1 MEFWTRDSIPEVAWS
16 AIWLVVL
23 VFLNTFG
30 ARVYGET
37 EYWFSMVKI
46 LTVIIFIIVGCLIS
60 GGLIGDQVYGFMYWK
75 VPGALPHGAKGV
87 IDCLILSVFS
97 MQGTEIV
104 GITAGEA
111 GNPQK
116 QVPRA
121 IKNVFWRIVI
131 FYIGAIFVMGMVIA
145 WNDARNVSKQTIL
158 NGPSELCEL
167 VPVHGQHAAAPRQT
181 ELLLQTPSRGV
192 AYALAA
198 GPAKRSRSFHS
209 HLDLPDMTSRNERS
223 SSSSSSIPYPE
234 DQQPQQGTSNA
245 TNSNSTG
252 KQSLFEL
259 VNVHNRITLDNVYQN
274 GLHALKQL
282 EIRNCTDQ
290 RILVK
295 MRSNLRNQ
303 VAFQLDNENT
313 NDLPEGVFNSIATNT
328 VDWSRADAS
337 SDYHFNQLFNYV
349 NHIDQLELEPFQ
361 SRPFILAFL
370 PETRRLDSDTQDE
383 DEDVGSA
390 ADTGR
395 FNLHDTA
402 AEEGNMYEGHNV
414 TGSLFFFGYHIHDDG
429 GATPLTSSQG
439 QQQDSSAST
448 SSAPAIY
455 QMSIKFRA
463 SVCQSVLWTDVA
475 ETGINFDDC
484 MLGEGCCKDFTI
496 QNNSEIE
503 LHWLLNTVDLSN
515 LNREGWLQFTDA
527 ETGKELDY
535 GPIPGHS
542 HRRVRLTFIPKEVGE
557 FNYDLQ
563 IENANDARNVV
574 QTKVHASVRSSLR
587 EESLI
592 VSSGNVVDF
601 GDCIS
606 GTWTM
611 RQIVLNNVG
620 ESSVEVRF
628 IPEAAD
634 VVFDI
639 KAALEPGD
647 AEADTGPKGRSR
659 DQSEPEFPG
668 RLFTTRQQ
676 QIGSDRGPSSPLTT
690 ATPTAAST
698 SEVSGPN
705 SEVSSRASS
714 PTSSRQAMRT
724 AEYESSPSPTS
735 QESYGN
741 GSISTGG
748 ARIQTPVIG
757 SDTTDKES
765 GHDEAAD
772 RLIEFSNDRSA
783 TPTMNTAG
791 SYTRIEDLVLRPGK
805 ERVIQVSYR
814 PQRDASINDF
824 NAGQLIRRNFRIV
837 LEYGNYRSA
846 EPKERKAVQCK
857 ARTCTSFV
865 EVIPK
870 SINFGDTDVGTL
882 KSLPINIFNRSD
894 IIARVE
900 LQFTS
905 KVLNCLRG
913 EIVIQPR
920 SYVELKLDLY
930 PRKVNPEYRKQ
941 ITLVNYLNR
950 DNDQIVEVQS
960 TNIDKNRVTFH
971 SLFYRILTTT
981 GANFL
986 DFGSIVLNS
995 PSIRT
1000 FTVENI
1006 RSAPLTLEITTSMPD
1021 DIAVFVK
1028 KKRSDQQTTMVSSGK
1043 AFPSVQAM
1051 DKSRRTRLDRNI
1063 ATGVAVPRPLPG
1075 NKKNGLPPSIHR
1087 GPTSSSDNGSTAYLD
1102 LATTPL
1108 RHAVH
1113 SRRKQV
1119 VLKNSNKPI
1128 LTQASHTARLIKH
1141 HRVSDLAER
1150 KLNKH
1155 KSRREGEL
1163 APGAC
1168 NGKSNGAKK
1177 RVPHRDD
1184 SFEGDGP
1191 KSKRSMG
1198 ITAARYKSRKNLDW
1212 ADIAGKSRV
1221 PFEDLIS
1228 VLEHGSKAT
1237 TPLFPKQSA
1246 EERFVRQ
1253 QLAWRHELEKLIE
1266 KGDLVR
1272 ASTIDV
1278 SPHSEEEV
1286 VIVFT
1291 PNGDTKPHVQSA
1303 PKKQDA
1309 RIFLRLVDFDR
1320 NIEQDEFSSLL
1331 YGDLSTIPVREVIVR
1346 AQLCRSIMD
1355 LGQKNINFGLVER
1368 NERHTK
1374 SIVLHNRSETP
1385 LLYAIRKSGSI
1396 ASGDIILGAG
1406 RYGVVRAFGKRE
1418 IEFVF
1423 VPTLAGHFMERLVV
1437 ENIRDRTNDRV
1448 LLLKAIVRK
1457 PSTFFIKSL
1466 ELTFG
1471 PCLIDQPCKRV
1482 ETIVLTNTNKQ
1493 PRLFEIRV
1501 DPNEANF
1508 GRYYGEFDF
1517 VVEDDESST
1526 LSKEAEEEIE
1536 NLEQKLKIARRKG
1549 QPDKEKKYLKKL
1561 AKLRKLD
1568 VADEDTGK
1576 ESGGEDQAKK
1586 AANEEAKESA
1596 NIFKKTPESVV
1607 FPLDPNATKTISVHF
1622 KAITRPVQ
1630 SFDND
1635 APADRVQPIRGQIM
1649 AHEYKNTDACK
1660 AIVFTG
1666 TLCQDKA
1673 AYKDELAKESSGQ
1686 ATIADSCV
1694 TTPAEKQMNDKRTDL
1709 KVDVADQPEGL
1720 KLERS
1725 FFDGGRVEVDQKSS
1739 FYVRVSNESDI
1750 PVEYEFLLE
1759 PRETSFFI
1767 CPETTTPLAPKEI
1780 RKLMFEILPTTVG
1793 KQQHTFSI
1801 RNKRTGVMQTFTLQC
1816 LAHFKSYLSFPSLAE
1831 ENQGELDLGF
1841 SYVDPGTKYSQVT
1854 PLLVENMSG
1863 QDLFITCQSNL
1874 SHQVLIF
1881 VDEAGERG
1889 LVEMMPFKSGSMTT
1903 VWVAVQPNL
1912 LTGYLGNSAD
1922 ECRELVGGIK
1932 FSVFTKD
1939 DLTVQA
1945 EEEKELSLML
1955 TQTVK
1960 FISIIGQSHLEVSHR
1975 KINLG
1980 YTDKLD
1986 EEFYGSFTIKNKS
1999 GQLPLDYEVECP
2011 SRNIVL
2017 DRRGGTLNGW
2027 RGIVA
2032 ANESA
2037 LDYLDQKERRQHQS
2051 NDASAAPTT
2060 SVAQITFRI
2069 HAYRYGL
2076 LTEKLI
2082 VTNKHNSQEV
2092 FEIEVRFFVNP
2103 KDLEAWVGDGSQQQ
2117 LLLRDTAAGGDDEH
2131 HDVDHREAN
2140 PLPVVQWES
2149 VYVCPAPNQPKSLQV
2164 MMLSDED
2171 EARLYVREVQVANVS
2186 DKPMQLIALSDIDIT
2201 AGWVADEDK
2210 VKTAY
2215 AVEEGPYL
2223 QRSGQLVLDAGQR
2236 VRVRLQ
2242 CPSAEKLTDHDRAQA
2257 EKGNSGALKGMF
2269 ILYDMQQ
2276 QVEVLAVEL
2285 KALFCVSLAELAVD
2299 RINLGQIGHT
2309 ASWKP
2314 VKFNFTV
2321 RNIADVPLSYD
2332 IIHPEFMSFAPKD
2345 IGSSVT
2351 TLNVPARKSQTVQG
2365 VLDPAQVRDQS
2376 SGERRWNVR
2385 IANNYNRNNTM
2396 TLKLK
2401 ALMTV
2406 FELCFERLTNSEL
2419 VLPPLYHPIAPASNM
2434 SCDSWFVIHNT
2445 TEDDIRFEIGADI
2458 ATELGAYLK
2467 LDVLSRYTNTPLK
2480 GGISISPQ
2488 GRMEV
2493 RVRATPNESSR
2504 LPHDQEYLLDP
2515 DGIILA
2521 NLWVTTRPT
2530 DSANLE
2536 ENRKLREMIPIRSV
2550 LVETPTFSLSERRL
2564 DFELVTYYQD
2574 QASRPPS
2581 LDGSDADEN
2590 AEDDLGVVCRPE
2602 SHPLTILNHAQ
2613 KLPLRYRVTVEGP
2626 AEFPAQDMVQITPL
2640 AADGTGVVDADS
2652 TVTLMVRL
2660 ANPTGN
2666 IPGQI
2671 RIQVDDLDAVRQ
2683 IRQTASIFIK
2693 ETVWD
2698 L

>member
-1 MEFWTRDSIPEVAWS
+1 
-16 AIWLVVL
+16 
-23 VFLNTFG
+23 
-30 ARVYGET
+30 
-37 EYWFSMVKI
+37 
-46 LTVIIFIIVGCLIS
+46 
-60 GGLIGDQVYGFMYWK
+60 
-75 VPGALPHGAKGV
+75 
-87 IDCLILSVFS
+87 
-97 MQGTEIV
+97 
-104 GITAGEA
+104 
-111 GNPQK
+111 
-116 QVPRA
+116 
-121 IKNVFWRIVI
+121 
-131 FYIGAIFVMGMVIA
+131 
-145 WNDARNVSKQTIL
+145 
-158 NGPSELCEL
+158 
-167 VPVHGQHAAAPRQT
+167 
-181 ELLLQTPSRGV
+181 
-192 AYALAA
+192 
-198 GPAKRSRSFHS
+198 
-209 HLDLPDMTSRNERS
+209 MTSRNGRS
-223 SSSSSSIPYPE
+223 SSSPSTANYPE
-234 DQQPQQGTSNA
+234 DHLHNNSSTTTNSTNDSNNDEHNNNLVTTSNGLPATATSNA
-245 TNSNSTG
+245 TNSGTNGTSNNSNNISNINN

-274 GLHALKQL
+274 GLHALKRL
-282 EIRNCTDQ
+282 EIRNLTDQ

-303 VAFQLDNENT
+303 VAFQLDNENLH
-313 NDLPEGVFNSIATNT
+313 DLPTGVFDTIATTNT
-328 VDWSRADAS
+328 VEWARNDAS
-337 SDYHFNQLFNYV
+337 NEFHFNQLFNYV
-349 NHIDQLELEPFQ
+349 NHIDHIELTPRE

-370 PETRRLDSDTQDE
+370 PEATRQMNE
-383 DEDVGSA
+383 DMMARGGDDDDGNDLSEAGR
-390 ADTGR
+390 R
-395 FNLHDTA
+395 FNLHDPA
-402 AEEGNMYEGHNV
+402 AEEGNTYESINV
-414 TGSLFFFGYHIHDDG
+414 TGSLFFFGYYVNDE
-429 GATPLTSSQG
+429 PTSTTTITTSDQPQEQDTVAAPTTSTTSAVY
-439 QQQDSSAST
+439 QQ
-448 SSAPAIY
+448 
-455 QMSIKFRA
+455 SIKFRA
-463 SVCQSVLWTDVA
+463 SVCQSVMWTDIA
-475 ETGINFDDC
+475 ETGVNFDDC
-484 MLGEGCCKDFTI
+484 MLGEECYKDFTI
-496 QNNSEIE
+496 QNNSDVE
-503 LHWLLNTVDLSN
+503 LHWLVNTVDLSN
-515 LNREGWLQFTDA
+515 LNREGWLQFSDA
-527 ETGKELDY
+527 ETGSILDY
-535 GPIPGHS
+535 EPIPGHS
-542 HRRVRLTFIPKEVGE
+542 HRRVRLTFMPKEVGE

-574 QTKVHASVRSSLR
+574 QTKVHASVRSILR

-620 ESSVEVRF
+620 ELPVEVRF

-639 KAALEPGD
+639 KAALEPG
-647 AEADTGPKGRSR
+647 ASSSTSTHRGKSR
-659 DQSEPEFPG
+659 DQQQQQSDQEFPG
-668 RLFTTRQQ
+668 QLIASKQL
-676 QIGSDRGPSSPLTT
+676 GSEKGSTSALTT
-690 ATPTAAST
+690 TPTGASV
-698 SEVSGPN
+698 SEISAPN

-714 PTSSRQAMRT
+714 PSSSRHASRNM
-724 AEYESSPSPTS
+724 EYESSPSPTS

-741 GSISTGG
+741 TSTGVTG
-748 ARIQTPVIG
+748 ARIQTPP
-757 SDTTDKES
+757 TARNTPTDKS
-765 GHDEAAD
+765 DN
-772 RLIEFSNDRSA
+772 IYSSNDESTSRLVELTRDRTS
-783 TPTMNTAG
+783 TPTLNSAG

-814 PQRDASINDF
+814 PRKDASINDF

-837 LEYGNYRSA
+837 LEYGCDRSGS
-846 EPKERKAVQCK
+846 EPRERKAIQCK

-865 EVIPK
+865 EAIPK

-900 LQFTS
+900 LQFSS

-950 DNDQIVEVQS
+950 DNDQIIEVQS

-995 PSIRT
+995 PAIRT

-1006 RSAPLTLEITTSMPD
+1006 RSAPLTLEVTTSLPD

-1028 KKRSDQQTTMVSSGK
+1028 KKRSDSSSTSIVTPGQK
-1043 AFPSVQAM
+1043 FTPVKAM
-1051 DKSRRTRLDRNI
+1051 DKSMLADLDRNI
-1063 ATGVAVPRPLPG
+1063 ETGVAMPRALHG
-1075 NKKNGLPPSIHR
+1075 TKKNGLPSSLIHR
-1087 GPTSSSDNGSTAYLD
+1087 GQSAGSSGGAADSYSTAYLD

-1108 RHAVH
+1108 RHTTP

-1119 VLKNSNKPI
+1119 VLKNSHKPI
-1128 LTQASHTARLIKH
+1128 LTQASHISRVIKH

-1150 KLNKH
+1150 KMTKH
-1155 KSRREGEL
+1155 KSRGSTEQSDNMSS
-1163 APGAC
+1163 GA
-1168 NGKSNGAKK
+1168 KSNGSKK
-1177 RVPHRDD
+1177 RSSQRDD
-1184 SFEGDGP
+1184 AFDADGV
-1191 KSKRSMG
+1191 KSKRSLG

-1228 VLEHGSKAT
+1228 VLEHGSKAA

-1253 QLAWRHELEKLIE
+1253 QLAWRRELDRLIE

-1272 ASTIDV
+1272 SSKIEVD
-1278 SPHSEEEV
+1278 PHGEEEV

-1291 PNGDTKPHVQSA
+1291 PNGDTKQHVQSA

-1309 RIFLRLVDFDR
+1309 RIFLRLIDFDR
-1320 NIEQDEFSSLL
+1320 NIEQEEFTSLL
-1331 YGDLSTIPVREVIVR
+1331 YGDQSTIPVREVIVR

-1368 NERHTK
+1368 NERHAKT
-1374 SIVLHNRSETP
+1374 IVLHNRSETP

-1423 VPTLAGHFMERLVV
+1423 EPTLAGHFMERLVV

-1448 LLLKAIVRK
+1448 LLLKAMVRK

-1466 ELTFG
+1466 ELNFG
-1471 PCLIDQPCKRV
+1471 LCLVDQTSQRV
-1482 ETIVLTNTNKQ
+1482 ETIVFTNTNKQ
-1493 PRLFEIRV
+1493 TRLFEIRV
-1501 DPNEANF
+1501 DPNEVNF
-1508 GRYYGEFDF
+1508 GRTYGEFDF
-1517 VVEDDESST
+1517 VVEDDESSQ

-1561 AKLRKLD
+1561 AKLRKQD
-1568 VADEDTGK
+1568 VPEEEDGK
-1576 ESGGEDQAKK
+1576 KDKKTK
-1586 AANEEAKESA
+1586 AADATTTGGDEQSKKQSSAEEPKENS

-1607 FPLDPNATKTISVHF
+1607 FPLDPNATKTISVRF

-1630 SFDND
+1630 SNTFDND
-1635 APADRVQPIRGQIM
+1635 TPDERIQHVRGQIM
-1649 AHEYKNTDACK
+1649 AHEYKNTDTNKMITYK
-1660 AIVFTG
+1660 A
-1666 TLCQDKA
+1666 TLCEDQS
-1673 AYKDELAKESSGQ
+1673 AYKEALAIETSDQTAPTATVTDAHAIDDNVVVIES
-1686 ATIADSCV
+1686 AV
-1694 TTPAEKQMNDKRTDL
+1694 AETRTDRKSL
-1709 KVDVADQPEGL
+1709 DLIDDQPEPL

-1725 FFDGGRVEVDQKSS
+1725 CFDGGRVEVDKKST
-1739 FYVRVSNESDI
+1739 FYVRVSNESDE
-1750 PVEYEFLLE
+1750 PLEYEFLLE
-1759 PRETSFFI
+1759 AEEMNFFI

-1780 RKLMFEILPTTVG
+1780 RKLMFEILPTSVG
-1793 KQQHTFSI
+1793 KQEHSFCI
-1801 RNKRTGVMQTFTLQC
+1801 RNCRTKFMQTFTLQS
-1816 LAHFKSYLSFPSLAE
+1816 LVHYKSYLAFPSLSE
-1831 ENQGELDLGF
+1831 GNQGELDLGF

-1854 PLLVENMSG
+1854 PLLVENVSG

-1889 LVEMMPFKSGSMTT
+1889 LVDMMPFKRGSMTT

-1912 LTGYLGNSAD
+1912 LTGYLGSSSAD

-1932 FSVFTKD
+1932 FSIYTQD
-1939 DLTVQA
+1939 DQTSAAVITEVQ
-1945 EEEKELSLML
+1945 EDGVTPVITTEDENNDRLVLML

-1980 YTDKLD
+1980 YTDKLGA
-1986 EEFYGSFTIKNKS
+1986 EFYGSFTIKNKS

-2032 ANESA
+2032 TNESA
-2037 LDYLDQKERRQHQS
+2037 LDYLDQKERRQQQQQQQNQQQKQLEKQQQLEQS
-2051 NDASAAPTT
+2051 SDSANTQT
-2060 SVAQITFRI
+2060 IMSVAQITFRI

-2076 LTEKLI
+2076 LSEKLI

-2092 FEIEVRFFVNP
+2092 FEIEVRFFV
-2103 KDLEAWVGDGSQQQ
+2103 KQHSLEAWMVQGNIQQ
-2117 LLLRDTAAGGDDEH
+2117 LLLRDTITTPMEDGEVNTDGDDYDH
-2131 HDVDHREAN
+2131 HKEAN

-2149 VYVCPAPNQPKSLQV
+2149 VYVCPAPNQPKSMPPALQV
-2164 MMLSDED
+2164 MMLSDQD
-2171 EARLYVREVQVANVS
+2171 EARLYVREIEVANIS

-2210 VKTAY
+2210 VRMSY
-2215 AVEEGPYL
+2215 VVEEGAYL

-2242 CPSAEKLTDHDRAQA
+2242 CPSPEKLTEHDRAQA
-2257 EKGNSGALKGMF
+2257 LQGKSGVLAGMF
-2269 ILYDMQQ
+2269 ILYDMEQH
-2276 QVEVLAVEL
+2276 VEVLALEL
-2285 KALFCVSLAELAVD
+2285 KALFCVSMAELAVD
-2299 RINLGQIGHT
+2299 RIDLGPIGHT

-2314 VKFNFTV
+2314 VKFSFTI
-2321 RNIADVPLSYD
+2321 RNMADVPLNYD
-2332 IIHPEFMSFAPKD
+2332 IIHPDFMSFVPKEL
-2345 IGSSVT
+2345 SSNIINRSGVSNVT
-2351 TLNVPARKSQTVQG
+2351 TFDVAPRKNQIVQG
-2365 VLDPAQVRDQS
+2365 TLDPRQLRDQS
-2376 SGERRWNVR
+2376 SGQRRFDIR
-2385 IANNYNRNNTM
+2385 LDNNYNQNNTM

-2401 ALMTV
+2401 ALMTA
-2406 FELCFERLTNSEL
+2406 FELEFERLTDDEL
-2419 VLPPLYHPIAPASNM
+2419 VLPTLYHPIAATNV
-2434 SCDSWFVIHNT
+2434 SCDSWFVVHNT
-2445 TEDDIRFEIGADI
+2445 TDDDIRFEIGADLSPGL
-2458 ATELGAYLK
+2458 EEYLK
-2467 LDVLSRYTNTPLK
+2467 IDVLSRYTNTPLR
-2480 GGISISPQ
+2480 GGISVSPQ

-2504 LPHDQEYLLDP
+2504 LPHDRPDLLDP
-2515 DGIILA
+2515 EGIILA
-2521 NLWVTTRPT
+2521 NLWVTTRPIET
-2530 DSANLE
+2530 GNAE
-2536 ENRKLREMIPIRSV
+2536 ENSKLREMIPIRCT
-2550 LVETPTFSLSERRL
+2550 LIETPIFTLSERRL
-2564 DFELVTYYQD
+2564 DFELVTYYQED
-2574 QASRPPS
+2574 GDEHISSTSLSSASASPPPS
-2581 LDGSDADEN
+2581 QQQPIHSTQSFTVATTTEEKETVSSSN
-2590 AEDDLGVVCRPE
+2590 EAEDDIVNVQELVNNDDLGVICRPE
-2602 SHPLTILNHAQ
+2602 SHPLTILNHAM
-2613 KLPLRYRVTVEGP
+2613 KLPLRYKVTIEGA

-2640 AADGTGVVDADS
+2640 SPNGTGVVEADS
-2652 TVTLMVRL
+2652 TVTLNVRI
-2660 ANPTGN
+2660 ANPKDS

-2671 RIQVDDLDAVRQ
+2671 RIQVDDLDAVGL

-2693 ETVWD
+2693 ETVCD